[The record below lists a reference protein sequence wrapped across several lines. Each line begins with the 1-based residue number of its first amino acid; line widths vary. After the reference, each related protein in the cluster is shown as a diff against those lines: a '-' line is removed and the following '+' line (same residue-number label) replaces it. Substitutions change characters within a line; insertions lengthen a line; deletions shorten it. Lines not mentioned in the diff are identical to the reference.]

1 MLIAIDI
8 GNTNILIGT
17 INSKGVITSQHRIST
32 LDFLDSGKKSV
43 SAFSDLIDDLDSIS
57 DYDFIIAS
65 VVPDALTKIKSI
77 LTHNQILPNILN
89 STDEILGMKIDI
101 DKPNELGTDRIINAI
116 AANDEYDAPLI
127 VIDFGTATT
136 FDVIDSSGTYKGGL
150 ICPGIKLSLKSLN
163 NDTAQ
168 LPLIDL
174 KKTMNVVGRDTKS
187 AIESGI
193 YWGYVSLVEGLIKKI
208 KNEMSIENF
217 TVIGTGGLSHI
228 FKEDIKEINYFN
240 DELTLKGLYLIN
252 NKINDKK

>member
-8 GNTNILIGT
+8 GNTNILIGI

-43 SAFSDLIDDLDSIS
+43 T
-57 DYDFIIAS
+57 
-65 VVPDALTKIKSI
+65 DALTQIKSI
-77 LTHNQILPNILN
+77 LTDNQILPNILN

>member
-8 GNTNILIGT
+8 GNTNILIGI

-32 LDFLDSGKKSV
+32 LDFLDSSKKSV

-65 VVPDALTKIKSI
+65 VVPDALTQIKSI
-77 LTHNQILPNILN
+77 LTDNQILPNILN

-163 NDTAQ
+163 N
-168 LPLIDL
+168 
-174 KKTMNVVGRDTKS
+174 
-187 AIESGI
+187 
-193 YWGYVSLVEGLIKKI
+193 
-208 KNEMSIENF
+208 ENF

>member
-1 MLIAIDI
+1 M
-8 GNTNILIGT
+8 
-17 INSKGVITSQHRIST
+17 
-32 LDFLDSGKKSV
+32 
-43 SAFSDLIDDLDSIS
+43 
-57 DYDFIIAS
+57 
-65 VVPDALTKIKSI
+65 
-77 LTHNQILPNILN
+77 
-89 STDEILGMKIDI
+89 
-101 DKPNELGTDRIINAI
+101 
-116 AANDEYDAPLI
+116 I

-217 TVIGTGGLSHI
+217 TVINRWSYPSYLKKI
-228 FKEDIKEINYFN
+228 LKKLI
-240 DELTLKGLYLIN
+240 TLMMNLH
-252 NKINDKK
+252 